1 MFPAERD
8 GAQPRVLSRD
18 GRRGER
24 LMQAGPLSPCGQGPG
39 SLVTQAGL
47 QAPVVRG
54 IPSTDL
60 SIFFRGARCNGIGL
74 RSSFCPGHY

>member
-1 MFPAERD
+1 MFPAERG

-47 QAPVVRG
+47 QAPCG
-54 IPSTDL
+54 QGNPQ
-60 SIFFRGARCNGIGL
+60 
-74 RSSFCPGHY
+74 H